1 MRRVNRMTKRLGFAF
16 LLAAVCAA
24 PAGESDLCLVEA
36 VAYPGKDYY
45 MWDGLY
51 AARNGAV
58 YTGLITEGITSS
70 FYVYRP
76 EERRN
81 TLLFDLAAFLGE
93 RGKGVRTASKIHHR
107 PVEDDEGNL
116 YFVPMNNGAGPRSI
130 DYTSWEGGHWMKFD
144 PRSGRLEKMGL
155 VDQGI
160 GCYPLTLDPKR
171 GYLFGVGFTGY
182 FYRFDLKTRVT
193 RNFGR
198 VANWDVCR
206 DIFCD
211 DRGNVYGCFPVGR
224 VWKYDAESEQV
235 VDLAVRLPHD
245 PTAFPAQLGNPML
258 DRTYDWRAIEW
269 DPVRKVA
276 YGVTCGSGSILFRY
290 DPHAGREGEVTP
302 LAKLCHG
309 AFLDR
314 RDAPY
319 STLAFALDSE
329 RQRIFF
335 APSAREYT
343 LGGYVETFGNAR
355 RHHLIE
361 YDLRKGKRID
371 RGMLQTRDGRRVFG
385 CEAASVGPDGTLYLC
400 GEVEVRDPKEATA
413 QVGEVPVALQ
423 LILFRP
429 QEGGES

>member
-182 FYRFDLKTRVT
+182 FT
-193 RNFGR
+193 
-198 VANWDVCR
+198 
-206 DIFCD
+206 
-211 DRGNVYGCFPVGR
+211 
-224 VWKYDAESEQV
+224 
-235 VDLAVRLPHD
+235 
-245 PTAFPAQLGNPML
+245 
-258 DRTYDWRAIEW
+258 
-269 DPVRKVA
+269 
-276 YGVTCGSGSILFRY
+276 GSISKR
-290 DPHAGREGEVTP
+290 GSRGIS
-302 LAKLCHG
+302 G
-309 AFLDR
+309 AWPTGTC
-314 RDAPY
+314 A
-319 STLAFALDSE
+319 A
-329 RQRIFF
+329 IFF
-335 APSAREYT
+335 AMTAETSTAVFRSGASGSTTRRASKWLISRSGCPMIRPPSRPSSGIRCLT
-343 LGGYVETFGNAR
+343 GPMTGGPSNGIR
-355 RHHLIE
+355 
-361 YDLRKGKRID
+361 
-371 RGMLQTRDGRRVFG
+371 
-385 CEAASVGPDGTLYLC
+385 SV
-400 GEVEVRDPKEATA
+400 RSHTA
-413 QVGEVPVALQ
+413 
-423 LILFRP
+423 
-429 QEGGES
+429 